1 MTLRPETVNQLRDL
15 VAAGLPVSK
24 AAASVGICR
33 PTAAKYVGRDFQ
45 PVICR
50 EHGPDSRSVRMAA
63 MYQSGMTLEEIGRQ
77 YGVTRERVR
86 QIIKKHHGL
95 NAKLGGIQVRA
106 QEKRRRKAVEQDAA
120 FLTDYGCTKE
130 QWREIRDLGKRE
142 QAAGKGM
149 YRTPLYAFRQQRQ
162 AAKTRGI
169 GWELSL
175 WQWWSI
181 WRTSGHWEQRGRG
194 QGYVMCRK
202 GDSGPYAVG
211 NVFIA
216 TARENIATS
225 KIKKSSLPMGVSQ
238 RKGSGAFVA
247 HRSIGGKALYLGTYP
262 TPEAAHAAYLA
273 ADPTLDQGKAA

>member
-1 MTLRPETVNQLRDL
+1 MTLRPETVHQLRDL

-24 AAASVGICR
+24 AAACLGICR
-33 PTAAKYVGRDFQ
+33 PTAAKYAGRGFE

-95 NAKLGGIQVRA
+95 NATLGGLHVRA
-106 QEKRRRKAVEQDAA
+106 EEKRRRRAVEQDAE
-120 FLTDYGCTKE
+120 FLAHYGCTKE
-130 QWREIRDLGKRE
+130 QWQEIRDLGKRE

-162 AAKTRGI
+162 SAKARGI

-273 ADPTLDQGKAA
+273 ADPTLDHGRAA